1 MSCCTGH
8 GEGQHGE
15 VGLMLLCSVI
25 LGKIELTDAAP
36 ASEVRGNSEWMA
48 RR

>member
-1 MSCCTGH
+1 
-8 GEGQHGE
+8 
-15 VGLMLLCSVI
+15 MLLCSVI